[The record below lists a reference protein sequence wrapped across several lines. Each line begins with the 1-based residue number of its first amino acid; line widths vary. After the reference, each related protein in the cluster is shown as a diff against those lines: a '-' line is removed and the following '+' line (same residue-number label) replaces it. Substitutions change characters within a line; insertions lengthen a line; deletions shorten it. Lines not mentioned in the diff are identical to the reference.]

1 MSSISDILR
10 VLSDENGF
18 VIFKSIANE
27 AENRGGGM
35 IRTKFKL
42 SRKQYYT
49 RMARLISTG
58 LITKENGAYIL
69 TAFGRVVHYSQY
81 LTEAATKNYWK
92 LSAVDSVLD
101 SMEDYKIPEEE
112 RQKIIESLIDNKEIK
127 ELLLADRFN
136 GYSSKTNEK
145 YIPSRNGW

>member
-27 AENRGGGM
+27 AENRGAM

-58 LITKENGAYIL
+58 LITKDKGAYIL

-81 LTEAATKNYWK
+81 LTETATKNYWK
-92 LSAVDSVLD
+92 LSAVDSVLN

-127 ELLLADRFN
+127 ELLLAGRYN
-136 GYSSKTNEK
+136 EYSSKTDEK
-145 YIPSRNGW
+145 YIPS

>member
-27 AENRGGGM
+27 AENRGAM

-58 LITKENGAYIL
+58 LITKDKGAYIL
-69 TAFGRVVHYSQY
+69 TAFGRVGHYSLY
-81 LTEAATKNYWK
+81 LTETATKNYWK
-92 LSAVDSVLD
+92 LSAVDSVLN
-101 SMEDYKIPEEE
+101 STEDYKIPEEE

-127 ELLLADRFN
+127 ELLLAGRYN
-136 GYSSKTNEK
+136 EYSSKTDDK
-145 YIPSRNGW
+145 YSPS